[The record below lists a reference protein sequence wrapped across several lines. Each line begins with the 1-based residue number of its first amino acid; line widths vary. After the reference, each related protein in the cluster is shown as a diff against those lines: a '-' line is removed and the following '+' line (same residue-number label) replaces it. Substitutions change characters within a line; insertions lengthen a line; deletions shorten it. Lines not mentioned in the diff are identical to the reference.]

1 MRLFNILFKQIEDE
15 KFNVLNFYHKWK
27 IALLPSSVNYH
38 SVSQQCGKLFIFS
51 YLRRV
56 GMTKEKFVII

>member
-1 MRLFNILFKQIEDE
+1 MRIFSIFFKQIEDE

-38 SVSQQCGKLFIFS
+38 SVSQQGGKLVTFS
-51 YLRRV
+51 YLRRA
-56 GMTKEKFVII
+56 GMTK

>member
-38 SVSQQCGKLFIFS
+38 SVSQQGGKLVTFS
-51 YLRRV
+51 YLRRA
-56 GMTKEKFVII
+56 GMTK